1 LRDYIIICAG
11 TIFFATISFFS
22 EINSATEVSLMIL
35 FSGILLTFLNW
46 KRNSPLV
53 KKIIDNCF

>member
-1 LRDYIIICAG
+1 MRNYIIICTG

-22 EINSATEVSLMIL
+22 EINSSTEISLMIL

-46 KRNSPLV
+46 KKDTPLV
-53 KKIIDNCF
+53 KK